1 MYYTVET
8 VYIQPTFYNVI
19 SSPPPPIVYLQT
31 PYSVPSAQ
39 YIFPRSNIISPV
51 VYSPKP
57 SIHPEPAPHI
67 ELPKQK
73 VSVQPVVTSTP
84 VSAEEQ
90 LEINLTQLGYRR
102 QLINGDGNC
111 FFTAVAFQLIRLYH
125 QNRAFRQAIK
135 KRLNWP
141 DLLFTNQTQLAR
153 TLRKFVCIEWK
164 INSKKYR
171 PYVNDVNYTEE
182 VRKFRSDKFYS
193 SILGD
198 ILPLTTS
205 NLLGLPLK
213 LITNLRQCPV
223 IDVSPDDEIYL
234 PIQPLPVLL
243 LAYNQENEGHYDV
256 AIEKHFL

>member
-19 SSPPPPIVYLQT
+19 SSPPAPIVYLQT
-31 PYSVPSAQ
+31 PYSISSPQ
-39 YIFPRSNIISPV
+39 YVLPRSNIISPI
-51 VYSPKP
+51 VYAQKP
-57 SIHPEPAPHI
+57 LINHESAPLI

-73 VSVQPVVTSTP
+73 VSVQPVVTSTS

-90 LEINLTQLGYRR
+90 LEINLAKLGYRR
-102 QLINGDGNC
+102 QFINGDGNC
-111 FFTAVAFQLIRLYH
+111 FFTAVASQLIRLYH
-125 QNRAFRQAIK
+125 QNRSFRQTIK
-135 KRLNWP
+135 KRLNLP
-141 DLLFTNQTQLAR
+141 DVLFTNQTQLAR
-153 TLRKFVCIEWK
+153 TLRKCVCIEWK

-198 ILPLTTS
+198 ILPLTMS

-223 IDVSPDDEIYL
+223 IDVTPDDDNYL

-256 AIEKHFL
+256 AIEKNFL